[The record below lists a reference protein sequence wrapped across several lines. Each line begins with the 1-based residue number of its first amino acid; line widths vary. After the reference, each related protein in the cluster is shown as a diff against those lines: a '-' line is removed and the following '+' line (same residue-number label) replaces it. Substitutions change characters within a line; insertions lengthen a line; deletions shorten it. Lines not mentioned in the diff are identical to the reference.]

1 LIRKIIIWIAVT
13 SFLLG
18 LALFVLVYQEYK
30 PVHSSELI
38 MESVRSPNLVG
49 DFIYPSKES
58 KLPVVVFLGGSG
70 GGMGNETEM
79 KSLALEGYAVFSL
92 AYFKAAGLPEKLENI
107 PLEYFENAF
116 AWLNTRSQV
125 DTSKI
130 ILLGVSRG
138 AELALLLGSVY
149 PQVKGV
155 IAYSPSC
162 FVLPNATEVE
172 KETSLTASWTVKG
185 NPVPFV
191 AIKRFD
197 ENGDKPINYRTYI
210 EPLLSQNNPFEEFM
224 IKAENINGPVLLIS
238 GAQDAVWPASEMA
251 GRIEDRLKKK
261 GFKHELNNTIFEDGG
276 HDVFMMKDCV
286 PVVSGIAF
294 KRIRL
299 TIRGEQYSFN
309 LGGTTMG
316 VIDSKIE
323 SRKIALHFLE
333 AFKSAN

>member
-1 LIRKIIIWIAVT
+1 VIKKTILWTAVT
-13 SFLLG
+13 AFTLG
-18 LALFVLVYQEYK
+18 IALFFLIYQEYK
-30 PVHSSELI
+30 PVHASELI
-38 MESVRSPNLVG
+38 MESVRSPDLVG
-49 DFIYPSKES
+49 DFIYPSKKS
-58 KLPVVVFLGGSG
+58 RLPVVVFLGGSG

-79 KSLALEGYAVFSL
+79 KSLAMEGYAVFS
-92 AYFKAAGLPEKLENI
+92 LENI

-116 AWLNTRSQV
+116 GWLNTRSQV

-162 FVLPNATEVE
+162 FVLPNATEIE
-172 KETSLTASWTVKG
+172 KDASLTASWTVKG
-185 NPVPFV
+185 DPVPFV
-191 AIKRFD
+191 PIKRFD

-210 EPLLSQNNPFEEFM
+210 EPLLSQNNTFEEFM

-261 GFKHELNNTIFEDGG
+261 GFKQELTNTIFEDGG
-276 HDVFMMKDCV
+276 HDVFMMKDCI
-286 PVVSGIAF
+286 PVVSGITF
-294 KRIRL
+294 KKIRL

-316 VIDSKIE
+316 VIDSKIQ
-323 SRKIALHFLE
+323 SRKIALHFLD